1 MVPNITVS
9 AMLPHLGVNERQEQS
24 TMLESASSRSGSGPV
39 PLVVQETGII
49 IPPVNFLN
57 IPLCRLVTSTVIIF
71 EDPVMNI
78 AYKLSELLSSKMF
91 ISNDVVRSC
100 VKNIYTADWKF

>member
-1 MVPNITVS
+1 MIPNIAVS

-24 TMLESASSRSGSGPV
+24 TMLESASARSGSGPV

-57 IPLCRLVTSTVIIF
+57 IPLCRLVTSPVIIF
-71 EDPVMNI
+71 GYPVLNTLQLCSLLLG
-78 AYKLSELLSSKMF
+78 KRLDKSLLSF
-91 ISNDVVRSC
+91 HQRL
-100 VKNIYTADWKF
+100 